1 VNLKVVL
8 LSLLFVTP
16 VFANLDKTTNI
27 SEKSKLEYVKSKV
40 TNVIKLAKGG
50 DADSQLKLGMMLT
63 KGTWIKKDE
72 LKAIEWWH
80 KSAEQGNIK
89 AQMLLGTVYLA
100 GERVEKDVEKSDYW
114 FNKAIESDVDMIIVV
129 NKMKVIIAGREQK
142 ESK

>member
-1 VNLKVVL
+1 MNLKVVL

-27 SEKSKLEYVKSKV
+27 SEKSKLEYAKSKV
-40 TNVIKLAKGG
+40 INVIELAKGG
-50 DADSQLKLGMMLT
+50 DADSQFKLGMMLT

-89 AQMLLGTVYLA
+89 AQMLLGTVILLVK
-100 GERVEKDVEKSDYW
+100 ELR
-114 FNKAIESDVDMIIVV
+114 
-129 NKMKVIIAGREQK
+129 KM
-142 ESK
+142 